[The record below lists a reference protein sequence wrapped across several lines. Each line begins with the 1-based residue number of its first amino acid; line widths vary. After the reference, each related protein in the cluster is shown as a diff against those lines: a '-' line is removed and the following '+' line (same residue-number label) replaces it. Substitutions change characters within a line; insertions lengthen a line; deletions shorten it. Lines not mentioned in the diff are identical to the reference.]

1 MTEKT
6 LDFLE
11 NLSLESS
18 SFLKTTFI
26 SPYFSIILCL
36 IMGRPSA
43 SLDHHL
49 PTGQHDSSQNIGSY
63 PVEIVILLFYL
74 YFRVAK
80 GASEAAK
87 NFINISATLAFRQQ
101 MRMASFFYRGLFEIE
116 DIRIPEKVTKKSDLS
131 KSDSFEDAIAGFMTS
146 NDLLSSDIL
155 YRGQKYTTDELVVIE
170 VVDIS
175 RIAVGII
182 KSILIRGSSV
192 YFIVKKVF
200 ANRVKL
206 NFFVSEINDED
217 KVIFFSAQNLQDFK
231 PLIKYGTDKQF
242 KFYLHHYLSHD
253 FK

>member
-1 MTEKT
+1 
-6 LDFLE
+6 
-11 NLSLESS
+11 
-18 SFLKTTFI
+18 
-26 SPYFSIILCL
+26 
-36 IMGRPSA
+36 
-43 SLDHHL
+43 
-49 PTGQHDSSQNIGSY
+49 
-63 PVEIVILLFYL
+63 
-74 YFRVAK
+74 
-80 GASEAAK
+80 
-87 NFINISATLAFRQQ
+87 

-131 KSDSFEDAIAGFMTS
+131 KSDRFEDAIAGFMTS

-170 VVDIS
+170 VVDMS

-206 NFFVSEINDED
+206 NFFVSESNDED
-217 KVIFFSAQNLQDFK
+217 EVIFFSAQNLPDFK